1 MELTYGG
8 SGCTAWRTVEPVP
21 GVPRKLLAQKSRTRS
36 ARRLTDRTVL
46 SMDAT
51 FDEIGL
57 ADAISVIRDDIL
69 SATQRNTES
78 PLRFELGEIQ
88 MEFTVELRRDTR
100 AKGGVKA
107 WVADASAERGHGATH
122 TQRVAF
128 TLKPRDALTGRGWE
142 ISNDQEGRTG
152 RFGENGVASNE

>member
-1 MELTYGG
+1 
-8 SGCTAWRTVEPVP
+8 V
-21 GVPRKLLAQKSRTRS
+21 
-36 ARRLTDRTVL
+36 
-46 SMDAT
+46 DAP

-57 ADAISVIRDDIL
+57 ADAISAIRDDIL
-69 SATQRNTES
+69 AATQRSTGS
-78 PLRFELGEIQ
+78 PLRFELGEMQ

-107 WVADASAERGHGATH
+107 WVVDASAERGHGATH

-128 TLKPRDALTGRGWE
+128 TLKPRNALTGRGWD

-152 RFGENGVASNE
+152 RFGASGVASSE